1 MGCGCKSC
9 GGGHHESSVSTLQQ
23 NGISVKR
30 SIGNGKSFNSSRLM
44 TRDAALMRLLKL
56 STIKIRY

>member
-9 GGGHHESSVSTLQQ
+9 GGGHHESSVSTVPQ
-23 NGISVKR
+23 NGISVKG

-44 TRDAALMRLLKL
+44 TRDAALKRPLSLHAIKL
-56 STIKIRY
+56 RY